1 MLKWIPRIGI
11 EVHCRLKTSTKL
23 FSNVMTP
30 LPKSIANTCVSLYDA
45 SIPGSLPSLN
55 SKCVDLALLL
65 SAALKCNINQN
76 SYFER
81 KHYIYQ
87 DLPLGYQITQ
97 HQKPI
102 AENGILNYESSSL
115 SNETNEINTS
125 DIMKSVG
132 ITRIQI
138 EQDTGKTLHDH
149 IDSNC
154 VDLNRAGCGL
164 LEIVMEP
171 TLKSGSE
178 VVDVVKTLQQLMR
191 HIGVCD
197 GNMEDGSLRI
207 DVNVSI
213 SDDDKIMGDRVEL
226 KNLNSFDRL
235 QNAVEY
241 ERLRQA
247 SIIESGNQVLNETR
261 GYDVVKN
268 ETYRLRS
275 KESIMDYR
283 FMPDPDLPPL
293 QLSQEY
299 IDSIVSSIG
308 ELPHETHARLL
319 RLGLSDYQIQVL
331 MKQEATHFFDQVF
344 ELIPKSDPLRI
355 HALITTDVQGN
366 LIEGQ
371 NISDSHFSPKQIA
384 KLVSLSGD
392 KVLTGPQV
400 KKVISVLN
408 EAEYLNKD
416 PEDVAKELGVVS
428 ANNEL
433 DDTILLELCQ
443 QVVNDTRNKKQL
455 KKFCSGKK
463 GVIKFFI
470 GEVMRTTL
478 GAADP
483 ASVQQLLEKVLNETC
498 SSQFK

>member
-1 MLKWIPRIGI
+1 MLRWVPRIGI

-23 FSNVMTP
+23 FSNMMTP

-55 SKCVDLALLL
+55 LKCVDLALLL
-65 SAALKCNINQN
+65 SAALKCHINSS

-97 HQKPI
+97 HKKPI
-102 AENGILNYESSSL
+102 AEHGILNYESSSSS
-115 SNETNEINTS
+115 SNGTS

-149 IDSNC
+149 IDDSNC
-154 VDLNRAGCGL
+154 IDLNRAGCGL

-207 DVNVSI
+207 DVNISI
-213 SDDDKIMGDRVEL
+213 SNDDHTMGDRVEL

-241 ERLRQA
+241 ERSRQI
-247 SIIESGNQVLNETR
+247 SLIEAGSKVLNETR

-293 QLSQEY
+293 KLSQEH
-299 IDSIVSSIG
+299 IDNIVSSIG

-331 MKQEATHFFDQVF
+331 MKQEATFFFDQVC
-344 ELIPKSDPLRI
+344 ELIPNSDPQRI
-355 HALITTDVQGN
+355 HALITTDAQRYLVD
-366 LIEGQ
+366 GQ
-371 NISDSHFSPKQIA
+371 NISESHFFPYQIA
-384 KLVSLSGD
+384 TLITLSD
-392 KVLTGPQV
+392 EKVLTGPQV

-408 EAEYLNKD
+408 ETEYLNKD
-416 PEDVAKELGVVS
+416 PEDVAKELGVMS
-428 ANNEL
+428 ANNDL
-433 DDTILLELCQ
+433 DDSILLDLCQ
-443 QVVNDTRNKKQL
+443 QVVNDSRNKKQL
-455 KKFCSGKK
+455 KKFCLGKK
-463 GVIKFFI
+463 GVIKFFM

-483 ASVQQLLEKVLNETC
+483 AILQQLLEKVLNETC
-498 SSQFK
+498 SSQSK